1 MRHHLEAGG
10 LLDFER
16 GMVGTVTRAPAGAE
30 GHRYVLR
37 LERREDANRFAQ
49 PFDPWLPFGREEFE
63 GKRPRFARTH
73 QATLSMGSIFAPV
86 DVRRMDAQPCQRPF
100 FAAFYR
106 PLSMLSVLLGAA
118 FGPALVFTRRGL
130 RPGACITR
138 RGLRGACV
146 TRRGV
151 RPACGLCYSGR
162 PSARLRFVL
171 LGAAFGPPAA
181 AGLHCGDEV
190 ELRVFFDRAPHGPL
204 VAEQHEGAALH
215 VDQTLGAAI
224 DSLL

>member
-86 DVRRMDAQPCQRPF
+86 TCVAWTRNLVNG
-100 FAAFYR
+100 
-106 PLSMLSVLLGAA
+106 LSS
-118 FGPALVFTRRGL
+118 L
-130 RPGACITR
+130 RSTDLFRC
-138 RGLRGACV
+138 
-146 TRRGV
+146 
-151 RPACGLCYSGR
+151 
-162 PSARLRFVL
+162 
-171 LGAAFGPPAA
+171 
-181 AGLHCGDEV
+181 
-190 ELRVFFDRAPHGPL
+190 
-204 VAEQHEGAALH
+204 
-215 VDQTLGAAI
+215 
-224 DSLL
+224 

>member
-130 RPGACITR
+130 RPGACM
-138 RGLRGACV
+138 
-146 TRRGV
+146 
-151 RPACGLCYSGR
+151 CYSGR

-224 DSLL
+224 D